1 MAKARR
7 ALPSPLRDTA
17 APLARAVVIHSLAH
31 AKAALAAAAAEGVA
45 VELWSAE
52 GAAAY
57 AGAGWFKAVLEAAR
71 REVPGARFTAVL
83 DCADLPGYAL
93 GAFRIG
99 IEAVCF
105 RGAAKIAAKLADIAA
120 QEGRRCLRRRPRRAL
135 DLGHAADPLAA
146 CQAWLRGERRGRTPA
161 DPRR

>member
-1 MAKARR
+1 MAKTRR

-105 RGAAKIAAKLADIAA
+105 SGAAKIAAKIADIAGE
-120 QEGRRCLRRRPRRAL
+120 QGRRCLRRRPRRAL

-146 CQAWLRGERRGRTPA
+146 CQAWLRGQRRGRTPA
-161 DPRR
+161 GP